1 MPERTPLILLPGLL
15 LDSAL
20 WQHQLAALADVADM
34 VVGDLTKDDSMA
46 AMARSIL
53 AAAPPRF
60 ALAGLS
66 MGGYASFEIM
76 RQAPERVTR
85 LALLDTSARPDT
97 PAQTKE
103 RRAFVAMCERGEFK
117 GVTPRLL
124 PRWIHP
130 SRVNDKALTETVMSM
145 TARVGR
151 DAFIRQQTAI
161 MNRPDSRP
169 GLSRIDC
176 PTLVLCGH
184 EDRAT
189 PVEVHR
195 EIAADISSAR
205 LLIVPE
211 CGHLSPL
218 ERPEAVNAALR
229 TWLTAA

>member
-1 MPERTPLILLPGLL
+1 MAARTSLFLLPGLL
-15 LDSAL
+15 LDEAL
-20 WQHQLAALADVADM
+20 WAPQLAALADVADM
-34 VVGDLTKDDSMA
+34 TVADLTPYDSMA
-46 AMARSIL
+46 AMAQSVL
-53 AAAPPRF
+53 DKAPQSF

-66 MGGYASFEIM
+66 MGGYAAFELM

-97 PAQTKE
+97 PEQTRD
-103 RRAFVAMCERGEFK
+103 RRSLINMCEKGEFK

-130 SRVNDKALTETVMSM
+130 SRINDKALTETVMSM

-151 DAFIRQQTAI
+151 DAFIREQTAI
-161 MNRPDSRP
+161 MGRPDSRP
-169 GLSRIDC
+169 GLSRIHC

-184 EDRAT
+184 EDLAT

-195 EIAADISSAR
+195 EMATDIPNAR
-205 LLIVPE
+205 LVVVPE

-229 TWLTAA
+229 TWLAAD